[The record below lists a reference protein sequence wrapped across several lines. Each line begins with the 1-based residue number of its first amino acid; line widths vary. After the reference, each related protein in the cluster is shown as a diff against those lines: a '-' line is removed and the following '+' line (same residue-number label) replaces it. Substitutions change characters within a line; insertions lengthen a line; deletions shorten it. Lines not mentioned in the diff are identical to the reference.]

1 MNDSYEVVTAA
12 LARHARTLDELT
24 AEVRQA
30 LATATVTL
38 GGNAFGQIGQSLVTA
53 AEATART
60 GRASLQ
66 SEMDELAAVTAKMR
80 ATTAEYD
87 QRESDNATR
96 LASLAGALGQ
106 DVPAPR
112 GMTGPASTSD
122 ITTTAAA
129 GLPSGTRPDPLLI
142 PAQNPVGTTS
152 GVGNVNGRF
161 GDDRTGP
168 IGAALD
174 VTDLLMSPSLSSRTA
189 TLLLVESGA
198 IKPDQESRLGAFA
211 GTHGYPAGTVGN
223 AVHLG
228 IAAIYLALGDAGQ
241 ENIGRVFNSPE
252 ARALYG
258 QPIDS
263 DANLEMAR
271 IEYGYWSNVLREDSW
286 SPGAHLATQMS
297 PEVRA
302 LAQKLISA
310 PSPGFPSP

>member
-1 MNDSYEVVTAA
+1 
-12 LARHARTLDELT
+12 
-24 AEVRQA
+24 
-30 LATATVTL
+30 
-38 GGNAFGQIGQSLVTA
+38 
-53 AEATART
+53 
-60 GRASLQ
+60 
-66 SEMDELAAVTAKMR
+66 
-80 ATTAEYD
+80 
-87 QRESDNATR
+87 
-96 LASLAGALGQ
+96 
-106 DVPAPR
+106 
-112 GMTGPASTSD
+112 
-122 ITTTAAA
+122 
-129 GLPSGTRPDPLLI
+129 
-142 PAQNPVGTTS
+142 
-152 GVGNVNGRF
+152 VNGRY

-168 IGAALD
+168 TGAALD
-174 VTDLLMSPSLSSRTA
+174 VTDLLKSPSLSSRSA

-211 GTHGYPAGTVGN
+211 GTHGYPEGTVGN

-252 ARALYG
+252 ARALYS

-271 IEYGYWSNVLREDSW
+271 IEYGYWSNVLKEDSW

-310 PSPGFPSP
+310 QPPGFPSPIIPPPTQLRPSSGQD

>member
-38 GGNAFGQIGQSLVTA
+38 RGNAFGQIGQSLVTA

-60 GRASLQ
+60 GRATLQ
-66 SEMDELAAVTAKMR
+66 SEMDELTAATAKMR
-80 ATTAEYD
+80 ATVAEYD

-96 LASLAGALGQ
+96 LATLAGGLGQ
-106 DVPAPR
+106 EIPAPR

-122 ITTTAAA
+122 LTTTAAQ
-129 GLPSGTRPDPLLI
+129 S
-142 PAQNPVGTTS
+142 PVGTTS

-174 VTDLLMSPSLSSRTA
+174 VTDLLMSPSLPSRTA

-211 GTHGYPAGTVGN
+211 GTHGYPEGTVGN

-252 ARALYG
+252 AKALYS

-263 DANLEMAR
+263 PANLEMAR
-271 IEYGYWSNVLREDSW
+271 LEYGYWSNVLKEDSW

-310 PSPGFPSP
+310 GSPGFPPP